1 VESKV
6 WGSRVKA
13 VLSNRIYLEV
23 LPHTQKK
30 IDTELTYA
38 IPSFKYGD
46 PPFII
51 KNMAMIK
58 QGMISIPAGR
68 EDLIPQDHEIK
79 DKRTLKPVEF
89 PTFKFELRPSQQKV
103 YDEIEDNSIINAWVS
118 WGKTFTG
125 LAIAGKLGQK
135 TLVITHTVPLRNQWA
150 KEVKKVYGFEPGIIG
165 SGRFEIDAPIVIG
178 NTQTLYRNIEKIRK
192 EFGTIILDEMHHV
205 SSPTFSKLLDTNYCR
220 YKIGLSG
227 TIERKDGKHVVFRDY
242 FGNTLFKP
250 PKENYMTPT
259 VHIVPSEIRFMDG
272 AKIPWANR
280 VTKLATDEEYQH
292 TVSMLAAA
300 YAARGHKVLVVSDR
314 VSFLKRCAELT
325 GDKAI
330 CVTGEVSHEDRET
343 LVDEILYGDKEVLYG
358 TQAIFS
364 EGISVDTL
372 SCLILGT
379 PVNNEPLLTQLVGRV
394 IRKKEGKISP
404 VIIDIHLKGNT
415 ARKQASNR
423 VGFYMKQ
430 GWEMKYL

>member
-1 VESKV
+1 MSVTKELHNSIEK
-6 WGSRVKA
+6 
-13 VLSNRIYLEV
+13 
-23 LPHTQKK
+23 
-30 IDTELTYA
+30 ELTYTIA
-38 IPSFKYGD
+38 PRIPSD
-46 PPFII
+46 PPLVFKTIRFI
-51 KNMAMIK
+51 KE
-58 QGMISIPAGR
+58 GLISIPMGR
-68 EDLIPQDHEIK
+68 IDLIPDDYEII
-79 DKRTLKPVEF
+79 DKRVTSPIEHAK
-89 PTFKFELRPSQQKV
+89 FKFDLRPSQQAV

-394 IRKKEGKISP
+394 IRKKEGKIDP

-430 GWEMKYL
+430 GWNMKYL

>member
-1 VESKV
+1 MDCTEEVQE
-6 WGSRVKA
+6 
-13 VLSNRIYLEV
+13 RID
-23 LPHTQKK
+23 K
-30 IDTELTYA
+30 ELTYT
-38 IPSFKYGD
+38 IPTHNPLD
-46 PPFII
+46 PPEVI
-51 KNMAMIK
+51 KNMGIIRN
-58 QGMISIPAGR
+58 GLVSLPIGR
-68 EDLIPQDHEIK
+68 TDLIPSNYEIV
-79 DKRTLKPVEF
+79 DRRVNKPVEF
-89 PTFKFELRPSQQKV
+89 PEFKFELRQSQKDV
-103 YDEIEDNSIINAWVS
+103 YDAIEDNAIINAWVS

-135 TLVITHTVPLRNQWA
+135 TLVVTHTVPLRNQWA
-150 KEVKKVYGFEPGIIG
+150 KEVEKVYGIKAGIIG
-165 SGRFEIDAPIVIG
+165 SGRFELDAPIVIG
-178 NTQTLYRNIEKIRK
+178 NTQTLYRNVDKIRK
-192 EFGTIILDEMHHV
+192 EFGTVILDEMHHV
-205 SSPTFSKLLDTNYCR
+205 SSPTFSKILDTNYCR

-272 AKIPWANR
+272 ARIPWANR
-280 VTKLATDEEYQH
+280 VTKLANDEEYRH
-292 TVSMLAAA
+292 TIALLAAA
-300 YAARGHKVLVVSDR
+300 YAAKGHKVLVVSDR
-314 VSFLKRCAELT
+314 VSFLKACSELT
-325 GDKAI
+325 GDKSI

-343 LVDEILYGDKEVLYG
+343 LVDEILYGDKNVLYG

-372 SCLILGT
+372 SCLILAT
-379 PVNNEPLLTQLVGRV
+379 PVNNEPLLTQLCGRV
-394 IRKKEGKISP
+394 IRKKEGKIDP

-430 GWEMKYL
+430 GWDMKYL

>member
-1 VESKV
+1 M
-6 WGSRVKA
+6 KA
-13 VLSNRIYLEV
+13 VISHRIYMECGADLQE
-23 LPHTQKK
+23 K
-30 IDTELTYA
+30 IDRELTYS
-38 IPSFKYGD
+38 IPTHNPLD
-46 PPFII
+46 PPQII
-51 KNMAMIK
+51 KNMGIIRN
-58 QGMISIPAGR
+58 GLVSLPIGR
-68 EDLIPQDHEIK
+68 TDLIPAHYEIV
-79 DKRTLKPVEF
+79 DKRVNKPVDF
-89 PTFKFELRPSQQKV
+89 PEFKFELRPSQKKV

-259 VHIVPSEIRFMDG
+259 VHIVPSSIRFMDG

-394 IRKKEGKISP
+394 IRKKEGKIDP

-430 GWEMKYL
+430 GWNMKYL